1 MRPATAGGG
10 LRASAKAG
18 RPTPRGKVGKELV
31 ALARQQRGSLNGQP
45 QSLREIAAYPAERG
59 CVTSSVRP
67 HSASAISSM
76 LGVGSPDYQEWVD
89 ALANLPNLGKVV
101 PGRGCGHFGNETDWH
116 VSWGRAKDSI
126 SHITRIQF
134 PF

>member
-1 MRPATAGGG
+1 MPATAHGGHT
-10 LRASAKAG
+10 ASAKAG

-45 QSLREIAAYPAERG
+45 QSLRKIAAYLAERG

-76 LGVGSPDYQEWVD
+76 LGVGSPDYRRGDRLEKKLTARTRRT
-89 ALANLPNLGKVV
+89 AL
-101 PGRGCGHFGNETDWH
+101 
-116 VSWGRAKDSI
+116 
-126 SHITRIQF
+126 IT
-134 PF
+134 